1 MMNSFTRE
9 EPTGGITPARA
20 LWFDAPG
27 HALLRQEGVKAPAE
41 GEVRIRTSFSGIS
54 RGTEATVF
62 QGLVPDSERERMRVP
77 FMEGEF
83 GFPLKYGYCTIGTV
97 EAGAPELIGRSVF
110 CLHPHQE
117 VFTVPASAVT
127 PLPKDL
133 PARRGVLAA
142 NMETALNILWDAA
155 ILPGERVA
163 VFGAGVVGSLVAYLA
178 TRIVGTEVVL
188 VDPNLER
195 ASLAEALGITFA
207 VPNSLGGQFDALINA
222 SGASA
227 ALSQAIDLAGLEA
240 RIVEASWYGERSV
253 GLSLGGA
260 FHSRRLSIISS
271 QVGHVAGR
279 MRARWD
285 HARRLSKVMELLR
298 DDRLEALIS
307 GESNFSDLAEDYP
320 RILQSSATLLHRI
333 RY

>member
-1 MMNSFTRE
+1 MTLSHFRH
-9 EPTGGITPARA
+9 EPTGPITSSRA

-27 HALLRQEGVKAPAE
+27 KALLRNDPVTPPAA
-41 GEVRIRTSFSGIS
+41 GEVLVRTSFSGIS

-62 QGLVPDSERERMRVP
+62 QGLVPQSERERMRVP
-77 FMEGEF
+77 FMDGDF
-83 GFPLKYGYCTIGTV
+83 GFPLKYGYCAIGTV
-97 EAGAPELIGRSVF
+97 EAGDPQFIGRAVF
-110 CLHPHQE
+110 CLHPHQD
-117 VFTVPASAVT
+117 VFVVPSSAVT
-127 PLPKDL
+127 PLPREL
-133 PARRGVLAA
+133 PAGRAVLAA
-142 NMETALNILWDAA
+142 NMETALNIIWDAC

-178 TRIVGTEVVL
+178 TRIAGTEVVL

-195 ASLAEALGITFA
+195 ASLAEALGIAFA
-207 VPNSLGGQFDALINA
+207 VPNSLEGEYDALVNA

-240 RIVEASWYGERSV
+240 RIVEASWYGERPVS
-253 GLSLGGA
+253 LSLGGA
-260 FHSRRLSIISS
+260 FHSRRLSILSS
-271 QVGHVAGR
+271 QVGQVAAA
-279 MRARWD
+279 MRPRWS

-298 DDRLEALIS
+298 DERLDALIS
-307 GESNFSDLAEDYP
+307 GESAFADLAEDYP